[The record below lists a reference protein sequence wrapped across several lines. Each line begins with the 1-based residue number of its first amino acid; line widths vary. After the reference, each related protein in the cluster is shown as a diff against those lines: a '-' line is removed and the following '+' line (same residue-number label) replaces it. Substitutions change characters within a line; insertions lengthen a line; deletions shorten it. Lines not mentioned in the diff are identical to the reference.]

1 MRKLEQQ
8 ENKNNRNF
16 ADFRRKLKTSP
27 RGGRTPLGEGAHS
40 RWGYRLSNAV
50 RDSFTLQ
57 EINDLIRSGDIESL
71 IDLSKFYY
79 RTNGNYRNNINLLA
93 TLPKYDTVIT
103 PIFDLD
109 KKKDQKKIIASF
121 YKANTFIDDLNV
133 PVTFSHISREFLKCG
148 VYYGILRE
156 ENGKPTIQDL
166 PARFCR
172 TRFKDYNNLDI
183 LEFNVAYFHNI
194 VDDLMREEALRNFP
208 KIVEQVYRKWDKG
221 KAESPWV
228 EIPALMGGVSFS
240 YGDRTPLL
248 IASIPELHK
257 MEEAVEREGRRDENE
272 LYKLLIQKMPIDN
285 KGELVFQLDEVAD
298 IHASVA
304 EMLGELD
311 TVDVL
316 TTFGDTSLESV
327 QDTTAASQ
335 SADRIEKYKTN
346 AYDSLGRSSILF
358 NADGSSALAYSIQKD
373 EALMHSITNIYANW
387 LRFQINQRFATTN
400 CKFDFT
406 ILPTTV
412 FNQKE
417 IQGQYFQA
425 AQYGY
430 SKMYAGV
437 AVGIKQINQLSLMAF
452 ENDFLKMSE
461 KMIPL
466 QSSYT
471 TSGKDVAEESKNKNK
486 NSEENTVKGNNGRD
500 LNNSGGRPT
509 LDDKE
514 KSEKTQ
520 ANIKAEG

>member
-1 MRKLEQQ
+1 MEQNKQINFSEFRKRI
-8 ENKNNRNF
+8 KN
-16 ADFRRKLKTSP
+16 SP
-27 RGGRTPLGEGAHS
+27 SRGSGRIALGEGAHS

-50 RDSFTLQ
+50 RDSFTAQ
-57 EINDLIRSGDIESL
+57 EINDLIRGGDVEAL

-93 TLPKYDTVIT
+93 TLPKYDYVIT
-103 PIFDLD
+103 PIYDLD
-109 KKKDQKKIIASF
+109 KKKDKKKIVGSF
-121 YKANTFIDDLNV
+121 YEANSFVDELNI
-133 PVTFSHISREFLKCG
+133 PVTFTHVSRELLKNG
-148 VYYGILRE
+148 TYYGILRE
-156 ENGKPTIQDL
+156 ENKKPTIQDL
-166 PARFCR
+166 PARYCR
-172 TRFKDYNNLDI
+172 VRFKDYNNLDI
-183 LEFNVAYFHNI
+183 LEFNLAYFNTI
-194 VDDLMREEALRNFP
+194 VDEVSRDEVLKNFP
-208 KIVEQVYRKWDKG
+208 ESVEYAYRMWNKG
-221 KAESPWV
+221 LSQISWV
-228 EIPALMGGVSFS
+228 EIPPEIGGVSFT
-240 YGDRTPLL
+240 YGDKTPLL

-257 MEEAVEREGRRDENE
+257 MEEAIDREGRRDENE

-304 EMLGELD
+304 DMLSELD
-311 TVDVL
+311 TVDIL
-316 TTFGDTSLESV
+316 TTFGDTTMESI
-327 QDTTAASQ
+327 QDSSAASQ

-346 AYDSLGRSSILF
+346 AYDALGRSAILF
-358 NADGSSALAYSIQKD
+358 NADGSAALKYSIQKD
-373 EALMHSITNIYANW
+373 EALMNSITNIYANW
-387 LRFQINQRFATTN
+387 IRFQINKRFATAN
-400 CKFDFT
+400 CRFDFT

-417 IQGQYFQA
+417 IQAQYFQA

-437 AVGIKQINQLSLMAF
+437 AVGIKQVNQLSLMDF

-471 TSGKDVAEESKNKNK
+471 TSGKEVAEESKNKNEK
-486 NSEENTVKGNNGRD
+486 SGENTGKSSSAQD
-500 LNNSGGRPT
+500 LSNSGGRPT
-509 LDDKE
+509 LDDKD

>member
-1 MRKLEQQ
+1 MRIYIIGPSGSGKTTLSIKLA
-8 ENKNNRNF
+8 K
-16 ADFRRKLKTSP
+16 
-27 RGGRTPLGEGAHS
+27 
-40 RWGYRLSNAV
+40 
-50 RDSFTLQ
+50 
-57 EINDLIRSGDIESL
+57 
-71 IDLSKFYY
+71 
-79 RTNGNYRNNINLLA
+79 
-93 TLPKYDTVIT
+93 
-103 PIFDLD
+103 
-109 KKKDQKKIIASF
+109 
-121 YKANTFIDDLNV
+121 
-133 PVTFSHISREFLKCG
+133 
-148 VYYGILRE
+148 
-156 ENGKPTIQDL
+156 
-166 PARFCR
+166 
-172 TRFKDYNNLDI
+172 
-183 LEFNVAYFHNI
+183 
-194 VDDLMREEALRNFP
+194 
-208 KIVEQVYRKWDKG
+208 
-221 KAESPWV
+221 
-228 EIPALMGGVSFS
+228 
-240 YGDRTPLL
+240 
-248 IASIPELHK
+248 
-257 MEEAVEREGRRDENE
+257 
-272 LYKLLIQKMPIDN
+272 
-285 KGELVFQLDEVAD
+285 
-298 IHASVA
+298 
-304 EMLGELD
+304 
-311 TVDVL
+311 
-316 TTFGDTSLESV
+316 
-327 QDTTAASQ
+327 
-335 SADRIEKYKTN
+335 KYKTN
-346 AYDSLGRSSILF
+346 AYDALGRSSILF
-358 NADGSSALAYSIQKD
+358 NADGSSALSYSIQKD

-486 NSEENTVKGNNGRD
+486 NSEENTVKGNDGRD

>member
-1 MRKLEQQ
+1 MIKLEQQ
-8 ENKNNRNF
+8 VNKR
-16 ADFRRKLKTSP
+16 DFVEFKRKVAAKG
-27 RGGRTPLGEGAHS
+27 GGRTPLGEGAYS

-57 EINDLIRSGDIESL
+57 EINDLIRSGDVEAL
-71 IDLSKFYY
+71 ISLSKFYY

-93 TLPKYDTVIT
+93 TLPKYDTMLT

-109 KKKDQKKIIASF
+109 KKKDQKKITASF
-121 YKANTFIDDLNV
+121 YRASGFIDDLNI
-133 PVTFSHISREFLKCG
+133 PVTFVRISQELLKCG
-148 VYYGILRE
+148 TYYGLLRE
-156 ENGKPTIQDL
+156 DSGKPTIQDL
-166 PARFCR
+166 PAGFCR
-172 TRFKDYNNLDI
+172 CRFKDYNNLDI
-183 LEFNVAYFHNI
+183 LEFNVAYFHTI
-194 VDDLMREEALRNFP
+194 MDDVMREEALKSFP
-208 KIVEQVYRKWDKG
+208 KIVEQTYRKWDKG
-221 KAESPWV
+221 KLQTPWV
-228 EIPALMGGVSFS
+228 EITPAMGGASFS
-240 YGDRTPLL
+240 YGDKTPLL

-257 MEEAVEREGRRDENE
+257 MEEAIEREGKRDENE

-298 IHASVA
+298 IHASTA
-304 EMLGELD
+304 AMLENLD

-316 TTFGDTSLESV
+316 TTFGDTSMESL
-327 QDTTAASQ
+327 QDSTAASQ
-335 SADRIEKYKTN
+335 SSDRIEKYRTN
-346 AYDSLGRSSILF
+346 AYDSLGRAAILF

-373 EALMHSITNIYANW
+373 EALMNSITNIYANW
-387 LRFQINQRFATTN
+387 IKFQINQRFATSN
-400 CKFDFT
+400 CHFDFT

-417 IQGQYFQA
+417 IQSQYFQA

-471 TSGKDVAEESKNKNK
+471 TSGKDVAEESKNKN
-486 NSEENTVKGNNGRD
+486 SGENTGKISSGGD
-500 LNNSGGRPT
+500 LNNSGGRPS